1 MRLAC
6 AAVALVVSMTG
17 NDIERALAMARGR
30 EAERQQFHSRYLFN
44 LTDPT
49 VTQIEVITEFRRL
62 VLIAEDHVLHGD
74 FMFTRGVRAGE
85 QALAPTRGMLTLR
98 AQIRFSPLNTFVV
111 LPDYGLSVSGP
122 SGALIPVDT
131 HSTPQYS
138 NPFKNRQGKTV
149 TSLMGATIESDVP
162 SADIGQTERAV
173 AVTLD
178 DKEIARIGVDFR
190 RLDSGP

>member
-1 MRLAC
+1 MRLVC

-17 NDIERALAMARGR
+17 SDIERALAGARER
-30 EAERQQFHSRYLFN
+30 DAERQQFHSRYLFN
-44 LTDPT
+44 LTDPA

-85 QALAPTRGMLTLR
+85 QALAATRGMLTLR
-98 AQIRFSPLNTFVV
+98 AQIRFNPLNTFVA
-111 LPDYGLSVSGP
+111 LPDYGLAVSGP

-131 HSTPQYS
+131 HATPQYS

-149 TSLMGATIESDVP
+149 TSLMGETVESDIP
-162 SADIGQTERAV
+162 SADIGQTERTV

-178 DKEIARIGVDFR
+178 DKEVARIRVDFR
-190 RLDSGP
+190 RLE

>member
-6 AAVALVVSMTG
+6 AAVALVLSMG
-17 NDIERALAMARGR
+17 ANDIERSLALARARD
-30 EAERQQFHSRYLFN
+30 AERQQFHSRYIFN
-44 LTDPT
+44 LTDPA

-62 VLIAEDHVLHGD
+62 VVIAEDHVLRGD

-98 AQIRFSPLNTFVV
+98 AQVRFNPLNTFAA
-111 LPDYGLSVSGP
+111 LPAYALAVGGP

-131 HSTPQYS
+131 HATAQFST
-138 NPFKNRQGKTV
+138 PFKNRQGKAS
-149 TSLMGATIESDVP
+149 TSLMGETIESDIP
-162 SADIGQTERAV
+162 STDIGQTQRPV

-178 DKEIARIGVDFR
+178 DKEVARVAVDFN
-190 RLDSGP
+190 RLE